1 MKIKNI
7 EVEFDFLDA
16 DDVERLEN
24 AYKKV
29 LEETEK
35 YKEEEMSMSEEI
47 RIECRIIN
55 EFLDSIFGEG
65 ISNKLFN
72 GKMSLK
78 EHTDVFQD
86 ILNEKIKYSRDLETV
101 YQRYRP
107 NREERRKRR

>member
-29 LEETEK
+29 VEETKK
-35 YKEEEMSMSEEI
+35 YQEEDLSMSQEI
-47 RIECRIIN
+47 RIECQIIN
-55 EFLDSIFGEG
+55 EFLDSVFGEG
-65 ISNKLFN
+65 FSEKLFK

-78 EHTDVFQD
+78 EHTEVFQD

-101 YQRYRP
+101 YQRYKP
-107 NREERRKRR
+107 NKEERRKMK